1 MCVCFPWWF
10 VELYRLFYNFAV
22 FVFYG
27 PLRVD
32 VRVFGL
38 AKASR
43 HLGHGVPLVAPAA
56 KAQGE

>member
-1 MCVCFPWWF
+1 MCVFPGG
-10 VELYRLFYNFAV
+10 LSSCTDSSIILQCLF
-22 FVFYG
+22 FYG

>member
-1 MCVCFPWWF
+1 M
-10 VELYRLFYNFAV
+10 YRLFYNFAV